1 MGCYNGGFVLA
12 FIIAFLAAVRVLF
25 RSRVDTS
32 LEVLA
37 LGQQIAVLKR
47 KRPRPRLT
55 RFDRFF

>member
-37 LGQQIAVLKR
+37 LRQQIAVLKR
-47 KRPRPRLT
+47 KRPAP
-55 RFDRFF
+55 D